1 MTSKFSTHNEKG
13 QEEIDDRDRSREHCD
28 DGTSREWVSRGSRT
42 RGDRFLHDVST
53 FLMIAQPMTDYIY
66 NLSILNIFFS
76 INLR

>member
-53 FLMIAQPMTDYIY
+53 FLMIAQPMTGIYIIY
-66 NLSILNIFFS
+66 RFLIFFFS
-76 INLR
+76 VNLR